1 MNYFNTLP
9 KIATIDYSGNA
20 IVLTNIMVRAEVIP
34 SLLNNP
40 LLFYSYDVKND
51 DTPEII
57 ASKYYGDPYR
67 YWIVLFAN
75 QLIDPQWNWPMN
87 SNLLT
92 NYIVEKYKSEAAAAL
107 AIPVNTITDTQ
118 VIVYTQ
124 STIKN
129 YVKTISTTDST
140 SLETE
145 TTDYYLDLNT
155 YNNTMESEEV
165 RNFTT
170 GAQVTEIIT
179 KSTQTIYDYEI
190 SLNESRR
197 LINLVNSS
205 FVSSFEAQF
214 YSLMNL

>member
-92 NYIVEKYKSEAAAAL
+92 NYIVEKYKSDAAAAL

-179 KSTQTIYDYEI
+179 KTTQTIYDYEI

-197 LINLVNSS
+197 SINLVNSS

>member
-9 KIATIDYSGNA
+9 RIATIDYSGNA
-20 IVLTNIMVRAEVIP
+20 IVLTNLMVRAEVIP

-67 YWIVLFAN
+67 YWIVLFGN

-92 NYIVEKYKSEAAAAL
+92 NYIIEKYKNAAAIAL
-107 AIPVNTITDTQ
+107 SISVNTITNSQ
-118 VIVYTQ
+118 VISYTQ
-124 STIKN
+124 ATIKN
-129 YVKTISTTDST
+129 YVKTVTTTDST
-140 SLETE
+140 SLESK
-145 TTDYYLDLNT
+145 TTDYYLDLIA
-155 YNNTMESEEV
+155 YNDTIESEEV

-190 SLNESRR
+190 LLNESRR
-197 LINLVNSS
+197 SISLVNSS
-205 FVSSFEAQF
+205 YVSSFESQF

>member
-20 IVLTNIMVRAEVIP
+20 IVLTNLMIRAEVIP

-40 LLFYSYDVKND
+40 LLFYSYDIRDD

-75 QLIDPQWNWPMN
+75 QLIDPEWDWPMN

-197 LINLVNSS
+197 SINLVNSS
-205 FVSSFEAQF
+205 YVSNFESQF

>member
-20 IVLTNIMVRAEVIP
+20 IVLTNLMIRAEVIP

-40 LLFYSYDVKND
+40 LLFYSYDIRDD

-75 QLIDPQWNWPMN
+75 QLIDPEWDWPMN

-107 AIPVNTITDTQ
+107 AISVNTITDTQ

-179 KSTQTIYDYEI
+179 KTTQTIYDYEI

-197 LINLVNSS
+197 SINLVNSS

>member
-9 KIATIDYSGNA
+9 RIATIDYSGNA
-20 IVLTNIMVRAEVIP
+20 IVLTNLMVRAEVIP

-92 NYIVEKYKSEAAAAL
+92 NYIIEKYKSAAAIAL
-107 AIPVNTITDTQ
+107 SISVNTITNSQ
-118 VIVYTQ
+118 VISYTQ

-129 YVKTISTTDST
+129 YVKTVTTTDST
-140 SLETE
+140 SLESK
-145 TTDYYLDLNT
+145 TTDYYLDLIA

-170 GAQVTEIIT
+170 GAQVIEIIT

-197 LINLVNSS
+197 SINLVNSS
-205 FVSSFEAQF
+205 YVSSFESQF

>member
-92 NYIVEKYKSEAAAAL
+92 NYIVEKYKSDAATAL
-107 AIPVNTITDTQ
+107 SISVNAITDTQ

-179 KSTQTIYDYEI
+179 KTTQTIYDYEI

-197 LINLVNSS
+197 SINLVNSS